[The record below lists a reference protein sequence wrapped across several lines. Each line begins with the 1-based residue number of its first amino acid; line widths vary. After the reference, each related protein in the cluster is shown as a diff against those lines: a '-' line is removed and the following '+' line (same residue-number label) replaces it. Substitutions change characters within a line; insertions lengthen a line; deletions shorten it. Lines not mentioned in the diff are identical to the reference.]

1 MSRAFVK
8 DDDGGMGNEDLPDRL
23 ISEHPNL
30 VTPEGL
36 KQIVAALVRFNA
48 AYAEAQKATDRI
60 ALQRVARDLR
70 YWTARRGSAEVQPEP
85 ARTNVAQF
93 GSTVTI
99 TRSDGRQQSWRIV
112 GEDEANPSKGTLSYV
127 APLAQALMGKRAG
140 DVVVAGQGEAEILS
154 IS

>member
-36 KQIVAALVRFNA
+36 KQIEAALVRFNA
-48 AYAEAQKATDRI
+48 AYAEAQKAADRI

>member
-36 KQIVAALVRFNA
+36 KQIEAELVRFNA
-48 AYAEAQKATDRI
+48 AYAEAQKAADRF

>member
-23 ISEHPNL
+23 ISEHPNF
-30 VTPEGL
+30 VTLEGL
-36 KQIVAALVRFNA
+36 KQIEAALVRFNA
-48 AYAEAQKATDRI
+48 AYAEAQKAADRI
-60 ALQRVARDLR
+60 ALQRIARDLR